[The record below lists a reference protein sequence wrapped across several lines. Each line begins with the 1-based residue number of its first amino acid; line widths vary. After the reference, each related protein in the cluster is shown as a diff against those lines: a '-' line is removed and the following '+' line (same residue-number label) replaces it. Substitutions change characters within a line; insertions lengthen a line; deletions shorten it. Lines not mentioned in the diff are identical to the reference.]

1 MNYPLDI
8 ARRYLFGKKS
18 TNAINIITGISVLGV
33 AIGTAALILVLSV
46 FNGFE
51 ELISSMVN
59 SFNPDIKVIPA
70 EGKTFDPESFPLEK
84 VKNIEG
90 ILGVSKTL
98 EEVALFEY
106 DDSQDFGTIKGVDEE
121 FINVSG
127 VSSALREGIFKLKGN
142 EQYFAVIGAGIGNQ
156 LAINVD
162 DQFSPLSVYM
172 PKRTS
177 STFDRPFR
185 IKLAY
190 PIGTFAIQQDFDY
203 EYIFTSLDFVQQLL
217 NVKNVVSAI
226 EIKTDSTYDVRALGA
241 EVSAI
246 SGEKF
251 VVKDR
256 FQQDAAFL
264 KLMNL
269 ERWMSYA
276 VVVLTFLVVA
286 FNIIGTLWMI
296 VMDKRKDISILKSMG
311 TPDRKIVQIFL
322 NEGILICGLGMLIGF
337 LIAIFIYVL
346 HKQVGIIP
354 IPEGFIIDAYPAK
367 MRIFDFLTVAL
378 TVMTIGILASLAPA
392 INAAKIPAIFKEI

>member
-33 AIGTAALILVLSV
+33 AIGTAALVLVLSV

-51 ELISSMVN
+51 ELITSMVN
-59 SFNPDIKVIPA
+59 SFNPDIIVSPA
-70 EGKTFDPESFPLEK
+70 KGKTFDPQTLPLND
-84 VKNIEG
+84 VKNLTGVIG
-90 ILGVSKTL
+90 ISKTL

-106 DDSQDFGTIKGVDEE
+106 DDSQDFGTIKGVDDN

-127 VSSALREGIFKLKGN
+127 VSNTLREGVFKLKNN
-142 EQYFAVIGAGIGNQ
+142 EQYFVIVGAGIGNQ
-156 LAINVD
+156 LAINID
-162 DQFSPLSVYM
+162 DQFSPLSIYM
-172 PKRTS
+172 PKRTT
-177 STFDRPFR
+177 STFDKAFR

-190 PIGTFAIQQDFDY
+190 PIGIFAIQQDFDY
-203 EYIFTSLDFVQQLL
+203 EYVFASLDFVQQLL
-217 NVKNVVSAI
+217 NVKDVVSAI
-226 EIKTDSTYDVRALGA
+226 EIKTDSDVDVVALGKQIGA
-241 EVSAI
+241 LLGSD
-246 SGEKF
+246 F

-256 FQQDAAFL
+256 YQQDEAFL

-296 VMDKRKDISILKSMG
+296 VLDKRKDISILKSMG
-311 TPDRKIVQIFL
+311 ATDKKIIHIFL
-322 NEGILICGLGMLIGF
+322 YEGILICGLGMLIGF
-337 LIAIFIYVL
+337 FIALFIYII
-346 HKQVGIIP
+346 HKQIGIIP

-367 MRIFDFLTVAL
+367 IKFLDFLVVAF
-378 TVMTIGILASLAPA
+378 TVMSIGILASLAPA
-392 INAAKIPAIFKEI
+392 INAAKIPTLFKEL

>member
-70 EGKTFDPESFPLEK
+70 KGKTFDPETFPMEK
-84 VKNIEG
+84 VKSMDGVLG
-90 ILGVSKTL
+90 ISKTL

-127 VSSALREGIFKLKGN
+127 VSETLREGIFKLKGN
-142 EQYFAVIGAGIGNQ
+142 EQYYAVVGAGIGNQ

-177 STFDRPFR
+177 STFDKPFR

-203 EYIFTSLDFVQQLL
+203 EYIFTSLEFVQNLL

-226 EIKTDSTYDVRALGA
+226 EIKTDSSYDVRTLGA
-241 EVSAI
+241 QISAI
-246 SGEKF
+246 TGDEF
-251 VVKDR
+251 NVKDR

-296 VMDKRKDISILKSMG
+296 VLDKRKDISILKSMG
-311 TPDRKIVQIFL
+311 TPDRKIIQIFL

-337 LIAIFIYVL
+337 LIAIVIYII

-367 MRIFDFLTVAL
+367 MKIFDFLIVAI
-378 TVMTIGILASLAPA
+378 TVMTIGVLASLAPA